1 MPLSNLPLFEKLQ
14 HAFSKATLRLP
25 TFGLQPC
32 LFCQTSRAKQHGVCY
47 QCWQTLPWKQQLIER
62 HEVSCW
68 VACEY
73 RFPMN
78 RILHAYK
85 DQAQLQYVDLL
96 VACLL
101 TMPKP
106 RVQAIVPMPISTEKL
121 IFRGFNQSELLA
133 QALSTAWQL
142 PIWRPISR
150 ESGISQRGADRSER
164 LVHAEAQMML
174 NTTEKRYNSVLV
186 LDDVITTGASV
197 LAVKN
202 LLNELGCSN
211 VQVACLCDARH

>member
-1 MPLSNLPLFEKLQ
+1 MPSFNLSWFEKLQ
-14 HAFSKATLRLP
+14 RTFSNATFRLP

-32 LFCQTSRAKQHGVCY
+32 LLCQTSRTKQHGVCH
-47 QCWQTLPWKQQLIER
+47 QCWQTLPWKQQEIER
-62 HEVSCW
+62 HEVTCW

-85 DQAQLQYVDLL
+85 DQAQLHYVDLL
-96 VACLL
+96 IACLL

-106 RVQAIVPMPISTEKL
+106 RVQAIV
-121 IFRGFNQSELLA
+121 
-133 QALSTAWQL
+133 
-142 PIWRPISR
+142 PISR

-164 LVHAEAQMML
+164 LIHAEAQMML
-174 NTTEKRYNSVLV
+174 NTTEKRYNSVLI

-202 LLNELGCSN
+202 LLTELGCSN